1 MSLTNTQFD
10 TVMRYYEEVRERN
23 RYEQNC
29 RTEEIYRKI
38 PEIMSLDDQV
48 AVRSLQAAKARI
60 ADPNADLAGYA
71 RSMKEISDKK
81 RLLLTGHGYPANYLE
96 LQYDCPVCRDTGFT
110 DGHRCS
116 CFDRIASDLLYGS
129 PALREILAS
138 EQFGRFSFG
147 WYSDTIVDEST
158 GLTPL
163 KSAQHAF
170 AVAESMFSEE
180 GIRGN
185 LYICGNTGVGKTFL
199 SHCISKEAID
209 RGLSVLYF
217 SSGEFFDILAGQ
229 TFDRKNRGNVVKDLI
244 SSCDLLVID
253 DLGTEL
259 TNSFSASSLFR
270 VINDRIVNHKSTII
284 STNLS
289 LRELS
294 EKYSERILSRITSEY
309 IVLKLTGED
318 IRILKKLNARQD
330 SLAEEIHE
338 F

>member
-1 MSLTNTQFD
+1 
-10 TVMRYYEEVRERN
+10 
-23 RYEQNC
+23 
-29 RTEEIYRKI
+29 
-38 PEIMSLDDQV
+38 
-48 AVRSLQAAKARI
+48 
-60 ADPNADLAGYA
+60 
-71 RSMKEISDKK
+71 
-81 RLLLTGHGYPANYLE
+81 
-96 LQYDCPVCRDTGFT
+96 
-110 DGHRCS
+110 
-116 CFDRIASDLLYGS
+116 
-129 PALREILAS
+129 LAS

-170 AVAESMFSEE
+170 AVAESMFGAE

-185 LYICGNTGVGKTFL
+185 LYIYGNTGVGKTFL

-284 STNLS
+284 SNNLS

-318 IRILKKLNARQD
+318 IRILKKLNVRQD

>member
-1 MSLTNTQFD
+1 MFD
-10 TVMRYYEEVRERN
+10 
-23 RYEQNC
+23 
-29 RTEEIYRKI
+29 
-38 PEIMSLDDQV
+38 
-48 AVRSLQAAKARI
+48 A
-60 ADPNADLAGYA
+60 
-71 RSMKEISDKK
+71 
-81 RLLLTGHGYPANYLE
+81 
-96 LQYDCPVCRDTGFT
+96 
-110 DGHRCS
+110 
-116 CFDRIASDLLYGS
+116 
-129 PALREILAS
+129 
-138 EQFGRFSFG
+138 
-147 WYSDTIVDEST
+147 
-158 GLTPL
+158 
-163 KSAQHAF
+163 
-170 AVAESMFSEE
+170 E

-185 LYICGNTGVGKTFL
+185 LYIYGNTGVGKTFL

-229 TFDRKNRGNVVKDLI
+229 TFDRKNRGSVVKDLI

-289 LRELS
+289 LREIS